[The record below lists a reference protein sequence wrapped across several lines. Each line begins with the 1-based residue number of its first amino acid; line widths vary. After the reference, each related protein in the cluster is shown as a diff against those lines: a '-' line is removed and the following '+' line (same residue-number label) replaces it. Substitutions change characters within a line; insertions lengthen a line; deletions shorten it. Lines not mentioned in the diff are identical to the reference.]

1 MNTNY
6 IGKDGSNHFAVEVK
20 AYLIAQFKNC
30 YHKNFEKVWADA
42 KKQGWSYIS
51 AKKNAMN
58 GRPSIA
64 TFDILADK
72 LKNEAPN
79 DFARIQKNKIVT
91 FRNEPIKAAPQ
102 PAYANAPYSPEQT
115 PEQTPKQS
123 KTNAPEPDYKK
134 MYFEM
139 RAVNRMNLGKI
150 AKLREELGK

>member
-6 IGKDGSNHFAVEVK
+6 IGKDGSNHIAVEVK

-51 AKKNAMN
+51 AKKNAVN
-58 GRPSIA
+58 GRPSVA

-79 DFARIQKNKIVT
+79 DFARFQKNKTVT

-102 PAYANAPYSPEQT
+102 PAYANAPYSPE
-115 PEQTPKQS
+115 QS